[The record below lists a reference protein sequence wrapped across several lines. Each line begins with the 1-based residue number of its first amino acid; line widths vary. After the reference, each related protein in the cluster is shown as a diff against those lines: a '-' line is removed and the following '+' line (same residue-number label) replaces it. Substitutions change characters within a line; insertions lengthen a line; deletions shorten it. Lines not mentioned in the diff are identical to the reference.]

1 MNRPSVPADKSGG
14 RRDAAWTGD
23 IAIQSHTNQT
33 SHRRSIRRTVTAA
46 LLVVGI
52 GTCGYMWIE
61 GWSLTKSLFFT
72 LITLTTVGYDDYGIS
87 ETSMR
92 FTAVLL
98 VIGLGVFTYA
108 VSQLAPILFNEKAS
122 QERRMKKQ
130 IARLKDHYII
140 CGLGRVGQACC
151 RHLAMQDIP
160 FVCID
165 PDDSM
170 VLEAIERGH
179 LALGGDA
186 THDDVLEQTGIKR
199 ARGLAALTHSD
210 TENIVITLGARQM
223 NPSLHI
229 ISRADEPN
237 SFTKMKR
244 AGASRV
250 ISPIQAGGE
259 SIAHAIIEPTLSNML
274 DAFAPENTS
283 GPAIR
288 FVELTIRPGS
298 SLEGKTIRE
307 AGESHERVV
316 FVAIT
321 KPGMDTRIHPPSDE
335 CLAAGDVLIAA
346 GDVRAIGCVQHEAE
360 DRRKAA

>member
-1 MNRPSVPADKSGG
+1 MNRSRVPVDKKIGCQ
-14 RRDAAWTGD
+14 DAAWTGD
-23 IAIQSHTNQT
+23 KVIQSHTNQFGN
-33 SHRRSIRRTVTAA
+33 RRSIRRIITAGI
-46 LLVVGI
+46 LVVAV

-72 LITLTTVGYDDYGIS
+72 IITLTTVGYSDYGMS
-87 ETSMR
+87 ELSMR
-92 FTAVLL
+92 FSTVLL

-108 VSQLAPILFNEKAS
+108 VSQLAPILFNEKAA

-151 RHLAMQDIP
+151 RHLAMQDFP
-160 FVCID
+160 FVSIESD
-165 PDDSM
+165 EAI
-170 VLEAIERGH
+170 VQEAIERGH
-179 LALGGDA
+179 LALRGDA
-186 THDDVLEQTGIKR
+186 THDDILEQAGIKQ

-223 NPSLHI
+223 KPSLHI
-229 ISRADEPN
+229 ISRADETD

-244 AGASRV
+244 AGATRV
-250 ISPIQAGGE
+250 ISPVQAGGE

-274 DAFAPENTS
+274 DAFSPENIS

-288 FVELTIRPGS
+288 FIELTISPGS
-298 SLEGKTIRE
+298 SLEGKTIRA
-307 AGESHERVV
+307 AGEAHDQVV

-321 KPGMDTRIHPPSDE
+321 KPGLTTRIHPPSDE
-335 CLAAGDVLIAA
+335 RLAAGDVLIAA
-346 GDVRAIGCVQHEAE
+346 GDVRAINDVQHEAE
-360 DRRKAA
+360 IRRKAA